1 MQHFAESS
9 LIIGL
14 SLQNYGCLGCMNHQ
28 NELHFILP
36 EEALGQRLDQAVA
49 SICPQFSRSQ
59 LQKWIKSGDV
69 LLNNKPAKTRD
80 KVVGGEEIVVKP
92 VLTEQTFDQPENMVL
107 DIVFE
112 DEHLLVINKPAGL
125 VVHPGAGN
133 QAGTLVNGLLA
144 HNPQLKHL
152 PRAGIVHRLDKDTTG
167 LMMVA
172 KTLETH
178 TALVNQLQARE
189 VKREYLALV
198 SGEVVAGA
206 TIEANIGRHPRD
218 RKKMTVHQINGVNSG
233 GKTAITHYR
242 VEQRLQKHTLLRVS
256 LETGRTHQIRVH
268 LAWKHM
274 PIIGDRTYGGRARI
288 PAKMAGEIRLAIQ
301 KFPRQALHATQL
313 TIEHPASGERVSWQA
328 DAPDDMQTLIR
339 LLRIDD

>member
-1 MQHFAESS
+1 MQHFGETS
-9 LIIGL
+9 LIIGS
-14 SLQNYGCLGCMNHQ
+14 SLQNFGCLDFMSDKNALQ
-28 NELHFILP
+28 FILP

-69 LLNNKPAKTRD
+69 LVNDKPAKTRD
-80 KVVGGEEIVVKP
+80 KVVGGEVVVIKP
-92 VLTEQTFDQPENMVL
+92 VLSEQTFDQPENIAL
-107 DIVFE
+107 DIIFE

-133 QAGTLVNGLLA
+133 QTGTLVNGLLA
-144 HNPQLKHL
+144 HNPQQKHL

-172 KTLETH
+172 KTLEAH

-198 SGEVVAGA
+198 SGDVIAGA

-242 VEQRLQKHTLLRVS
+242 VEQRLTGHTLLRVN

-268 LAWKHM
+268 LAWRHL
-274 PIIGDRTYGGRARI
+274 PIVGDRVYGGRARV
-288 PAKMAGEIRLAIQ
+288 PANMDQRLREHIQ

-313 TIEHPASGERVSWQA
+313 TIVHPATDEQISWYA
-328 DAPDDMQTLIR
+328 AMPDDMQR
-339 LLRIDD
+339 LVNLLVS